1 MHTNMSKITIVTAFF
16 DIGRGEI
23 STQDGLPA
31 YLMRTT
37 DTYFDYFA
45 NLAKLENDMVVFV
58 AKHHVEKVLALRNG
72 RPTQIIEFD
81 FANKL
86 NYVKKL
92 IHNVQTDAQFISKI
106 NPEQIKN
113 IEYWSADYVLV
124 TNLKVY
130 FINKAIKQGVINT
143 DMVAWIDFGYCRSP
157 ETLNGIKV
165 WECGFDPNFIHA
177 FTIHKNKKVES
188 YDDVLK
194 YIFNNDVYIIGGCL
208 VATQNKWQEFL
219 RLLFSNQKALLRN
232 NIIDDDQGSFMMCLF
247 QDPKLF
253 KLNYLGKKQWF
264 ALFRKYDKTAKVS
277 IIEKIKDSFI

>member
-1 MHTNMSKITIVTAFF
+1 MSKITIVTAFF

-124 TNLKVY
+124 NNLKAY
-130 FINKAIKQGVINT
+130 FVNKAIKQGVVNT
-143 DMVAWIDFGYCRSP
+143 DMVAWVDFGYCRAA
-157 ETLNGIKV
+157 ETLNELRN
-165 WECGFDPNFIHA
+165 WAYDFDPNFVHM
-177 FTIHKNKKVES
+177 FTIRKNRKIQHH
-188 YDDVLK
+188 DDVMK
-194 YIFNNDVYIIGGCL
+194 FIFNNEVYIIGGCI
-208 VATQNKWQEFL
+208 VASQHKWREFL
-219 RLLFSNQKALLRN
+219 KLLTKNQKSLLQNR
-232 NIIDDDQGSFMMCLF
+232 IVDDDQGMYLMCLF
-247 QDPKLF
+247 QNRHLF

-277 IIEKIKDSFI
+277 IIEKIKDYFI

>member
-1 MHTNMSKITIVTAFF
+1 MSKITIVTAFF

-23 STQDGLPA
+23 STQDGLPD
-31 YLMRTT
+31 YLIRTT

-58 AKHHVEKVLALRNG
+58 AKPHVEKVLALRNG

-124 TNLKVY
+124 NNLKAY
-130 FINKAIKQGVINT
+130 FVNKAIKQGVVNT
-143 DMVAWIDFGYCRSP
+143 DMVAWVDFGYCRST
-157 ETLNGIKV
+157 ETLNGIKS
-165 WECGFDPNFIHA
+165 WEYDFDPKFVHM
-177 FTIHKNKKVES
+177 FTIRKNKKIQS
-188 YDDVLK
+188 HDDVMK
-194 YIFNNDVYIIGGCL
+194 FIFNNEVYIIGGSI
-208 VATQNKWQEFL
+208 VASQNKWQEFL
-219 RLLFSNQKALLRN
+219 KLLTKNQKSLLQN
-232 NIIDDDQGSFMMCLF
+232 QIIDDDQGLYLMCLF
-247 QDPKLF
+247 QNKHMF

-264 ALFRKYDKTAKVS
+264 ALFRKYDKTTKVS
-277 IIEKIKDSFI
+277 IIEKIKDYLV